1 MREKIRV
8 VMRYAGLRMFYR
20 HPILTLFHFI
30 NGFRKEPVHIA
41 QTSRPNPQ
49 GGFLLL
55 PPSRLVC
62 MILMIQ
68 PTQRIADYDLFATCV
83 HSVASRLAFTLW

>member
-1 MREKIRV
+1 MREKIRA
-8 VMRYAGLRMFYR
+8 VMRYAGSRMFYR

-30 NGFRKEPVHIA
+30 DGFRKEPVHIA

-55 PPSRLVC
+55 PLLHGPTPNDKSTPSEFQINL
-62 MILMIQ
+62 
-68 PTQRIADYDLFATCV
+68 
-83 HSVASRLAFTLW
+83 